1 MPQID
6 VGVPDENGRLEILR
20 IHTKNM
26 KLHEENDAEAV
37 DLLAIAKETHGF
49 VGADIAAL
57 CTEAAMITIREKMHL
72 IDLEEDGIDA
82 EILAS
87 MAVTK
92 SHFTK
97 ALGEANPSA
106 LRETKVEIPTV
117 TWEDVGGLED
127 VKQELIEVVEYP
139 IKYPEQFAKFGQ
151 SSSKGVLF
159 YGPPGCGKT
168 LLAKAVA
175 NMCQS
180 NFISIKG
187 PELLTMWFGESE
199 ANVREVFDKA
209 RASAPCI
216 LFFDELDSI
225 GKARGGA
232 GADGDGGGSGDRIIN
247 QLLTEMDGIGAKKN
261 VFIIG
266 ATNRADILDP
276 ALMRPG
282 RLDQKIFIPLPDLK
296 SRVAIFKACLK
307 KTPIAKDVDVNSMAA
322 ATEGCSGAD
331 ITNICQRATKFAIR
345 ESLDRLHAFRRANPD
360 AGPGD
365 VPDDVSEVSRLHFE
379 QCKDADGKYPRSVK
393 GSDMEKYRRQQQS
406 IGGGAP
412 AAAPFNPSAGQ
423 GYNPSADAGQGYRA
437 PQPPSGQSPT
447 RSFSNLATRVCI
459 VTCAQVQQRKAKMQ
473 PCTIRSI
480 NECCSFVGVATMCLH
495 KPAGPQRLAVQQCA
509 VGAEVE

>member
-1 MPQID
+1 MQID
-6 VGVPDENGRLEILR
+6 IGVPDENGRLEILR

-26 KLHEENDAEAV
+26 KLHEEKDDEEV

-87 MAVTK
+87 MSVTK

-97 ALGEANPSA
+97 ALGDANPSA

-117 TWEDVGGLED
+117 TWEDVGGLEE

-225 GKARGGA
+225 GKARGG
-232 GADGDGGGSGDRIIN
+232 GDGDGGGAGDRIIN

-282 RLDQKIFIPLPDLK
+282 RLDQKIYIPLPDLK

-307 KTPIAKDVDVNSMAA
+307 KTPIAPDVDINSMAA
-322 ATEGCSGAD
+322 STDGCSGAD
-331 ITNICQRATKFAIR
+331 ITSVCQRATKFAIR
-345 ESLDRLHAFRRANPD
+345 ESLDRLHAFRKANPD
-360 AGPGD
+360 AGPAD
-365 VPDDVSEVSRLHFE
+365 VPDDVSHVSRLHFE
-379 QCKDADGKYPRSVK
+379 QCKDSDGKYPRSVK
-393 GSDMEKYRRQQQS
+393 ASDLEKYKRQQQT
-406 IGGGAP
+406 IGGGA
-412 AAAPFNPSAGQ
+412 ASSFNPSAGAGQ
-423 GYNPSADAGQGYRA
+423 YNPSADTVPGYQA
-437 PQPPSGQSPT
+437 
-447 RSFSNLATRVCI
+447 
-459 VTCAQVQQRKAKMQ
+459 
-473 PCTIRSI
+473 
-480 NECCSFVGVATMCLH
+480 
-495 KPAGPQRLAVQQCA
+495 PAG
-509 VGAEVE
+509 GAPAPAANGDDAMYD

>member
-1 MPQID
+1 
-6 VGVPDENGRLEILR
+6 
-20 IHTKNM
+20 
-26 KLHEENDAEAV
+26 
-37 DLLAIAKETHGF
+37 
-49 VGADIAAL
+49 
-57 CTEAAMITIREKMHL
+57 
-72 IDLEEDGIDA
+72 
-82 EILAS
+82 
-87 MAVTK
+87 
-92 SHFTK
+92 
-97 ALGEANPSA
+97 
-106 LRETKVEIPTV
+106 
-117 TWEDVGGLED
+117 
-127 VKQELIEVVEYP
+127 
-139 IKYPEQFAKFGQ
+139 
-151 SSSKGVLF
+151 
-159 YGPPGCGKT
+159 
-168 LLAKAVA
+168 
-175 NMCQS
+175 MCQS

-225 GKARGGA
+225 GKARGG
-232 GADGDGGGSGDRIIN
+232 GDGDGGGSGDRIIN

-412 AAAPFNPSAGQ
+412 AAAAFNPSAGQ

-447 RSFSNLATRVCI
+447 RSLSNLATRVCI
-459 VTCAQVQQRKAKMQ
+459 VTFAQAQQRKAKMQ

-495 KPAGPQRLAVQQCA
+495 KPAEPQRLAVQQYA
-509 VGAEVE
+509 VGTEVD

>member
-1 MPQID
+1 
-6 VGVPDENGRLEILR
+6 
-20 IHTKNM
+20 M
-26 KLHEENDAEAV
+26 KLHEEKDDEEV

-87 MAVTK
+87 MSVTK

-97 ALGEANPSA
+97 ALGDANPSA

-117 TWEDVGGLED
+117 TWEDVGGLEE

-199 ANVREVFDKA
+199 ANVREVFEKA

-225 GKARGGA
+225 GKARGG
-232 GADGDGGGSGDRIIN
+232 GDGDGGGAGDRIIN

-345 ESLDRLHAFRRANPD
+345 ESLDRLHAFRKEHPD
-360 AGPGD
+360 AGPAD
-365 VPDDVSEVSRLHFE
+365 IPDDVSEVSRLHFE
-379 QCKDADGKYPRSVK
+379 QCKEGDGRFPRSVK
-393 GSDMEKYRRQQQS
+393 ARDMEKYKQQHQA
-406 IGGGAP
+406 IGGGAAP
-412 AAAPFNPSAGQ
+412 GGNAAGNFNPSAAVNLMTPAVNFVQPGGQ
-423 GYNPSADAGQGYRA
+423 GYNPSADAALRMQ
-437 PQPPSGQSPT
+437 QPPSGTTPRPPHCDSALPK
-447 RSFSNLATRVCI
+447 FFA
-459 VTCAQVQQRKAKMQ
+459 
-473 PCTIRSI
+473 
-480 NECCSFVGVATMCLH
+480 
-495 KPAGPQRLAVQQCA
+495 
-509 VGAEVE
+509 